1 MAVSVFPVGLVGTL
15 GLSSPVRLNGAV
27 STFYDSFYSGRTF
40 RLDMAGFAVNL
51 EYFRYIHNPHDHQCK
66 YSKIRNPLVAERVVF

>member
-1 MAVSVFPVGLVGTL
+1 MRYCDKSSDLINFFSRQTRTVSVFPVGLVGAL

-27 STFYDSFYSGRTF
+27 TTFYDSFYSGRTF

-51 EYFRYIHNPHDHQCK
+51 EYFRYSSNC
-66 YSKIRNPLVAERVVF
+66 E